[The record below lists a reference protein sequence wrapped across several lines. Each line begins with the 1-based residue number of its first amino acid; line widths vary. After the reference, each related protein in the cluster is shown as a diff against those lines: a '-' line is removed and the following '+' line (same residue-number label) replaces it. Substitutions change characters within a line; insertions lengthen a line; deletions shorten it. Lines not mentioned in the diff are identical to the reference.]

1 MSRFIDITG
10 KKYNKL
16 TVLSFYDIKD
26 NKSRWL
32 CQCDCGNKTI
42 VKGTQLKNGKTKSC
56 GCLLHQKKYDKETE
70 KKIKRLQH
78 IYSQM
83 KQRCYK
89 IDNHIYKYY
98 GGKGITICDEWLNN
112 SNNFYKWA
120 LENGYDNN
128 LTIERINVNGN
139 YEPSNC
145 KWITKTQQGYNKTNS
160 KLYTIE
166 NETKCLSEW
175 CKIYNIDYFLVRGRL
190 KFGWNI
196 KEALTKPIKEK
207 YRNKLYKERND
218 KCDSIIYK

>member
-32 CQCDCGNKTI
+32 CQCECGNKKI
-42 VKGTQLKNGKTKSC
+42 LFGKDIKNGNTKSC
-56 GCLLHQKKYDKETE
+56 GCLLHQKKYNKETE

-78 IYSQM
+78 IYAQM

-89 IDNHIYKYY
+89 ENNHIYKYY
-98 GGKGITICDEWLNN
+98 GGRGIIIFKEWLEN
-112 SNNFYKWA
+112 SQNFYNWA
-120 LENGYDNN
+120 LQNGYNN
-128 LTIERINVNGN
+128 DLTIERINVNGN

-145 KWITKTQQGYNKTNS
+145 KWITKIQQGYNKTNS
-160 KLYTIE
+160 KLYTIS

-175 CKIYNIDYFLVRGRL
+175 CKIYNINYFLVRRRL
-190 KFGWNI
+190 ILGWDI
-196 KEALTKPIKEK
+196 EDALTKPIDTKK
-207 YRNKLYKERND
+207 RNKLYKRKDDE
-218 KCDSIIYK
+218 K